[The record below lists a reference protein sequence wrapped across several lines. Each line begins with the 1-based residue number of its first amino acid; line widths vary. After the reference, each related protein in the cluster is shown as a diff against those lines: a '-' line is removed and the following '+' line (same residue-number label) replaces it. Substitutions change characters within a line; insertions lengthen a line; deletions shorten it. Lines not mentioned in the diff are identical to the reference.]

1 MSLRRDDGAR
11 RRARRASR
19 ARPRWEAER
28 AEWSAGENTG
38 RCRKRGYSQAGAE
51 AEVAYHALMRE
62 HGLAFFRATRTYD
75 CPNCPRWHVTSEPPY
90 SPAES
95 HD

>member
-1 MSLRRDDGAR
+1 MSLRRDHGA

-38 RCRKRGYSQAGAE
+38 RCRKRGYNQAGAE

-62 HGLAFFRATRTYD
+62 RGHPTFRATRAYD
-75 CPNCPRWHVTSEPPY
+75 CPHCPRWHITSEPPY
-90 SPAES
+90 DPAES